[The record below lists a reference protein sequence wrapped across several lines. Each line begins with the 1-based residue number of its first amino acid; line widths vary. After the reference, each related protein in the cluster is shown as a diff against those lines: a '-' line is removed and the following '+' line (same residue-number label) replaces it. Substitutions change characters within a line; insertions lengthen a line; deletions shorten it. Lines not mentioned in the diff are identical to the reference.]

1 MKLDPETMA
10 RRCRQP
16 PKWLTYSAV
25 RDENEE
31 NETYWIKCYIIS
43 VQAPS
48 PVNVCYPSPCGP
60 NSQCREINE
69 QAVCSC
75 LPTYNGEPPYCKAEC
90 LSHSDCLAEKAC
102 LNQKCID
109 PCPGPCGQK
118 ADCRVFHHN
127 PICSC
132 RSGFTG
138 DPFTRCYSKPGK
150 KKIIPTEKY
159 YRY

>member
-1 MKLDPETMA
+1 MDKTL
-10 RRCRQP
+10 
-16 PKWLTYSAV
+16 
-25 RDENEE
+25 NF
-31 NETYWIKCYIIS
+31 S
-43 VQAPS
+43 VQEPI

-75 LPTYNGEPPYCKAEC
+75 LPSYNGEPPLCKAEC
-90 LSHSDCLAEKAC
+90 LSHSDCATDKAC
-102 LNQKCID
+102 LNQKCVN
-109 PCPGPCGQK
+109 PCPSPCGQM

-138 DPFTRCYSKPGK
+138 DPFTRCYSKPGERNYTILYMK
-150 KKIIPTEKY
+150 QETVVLSNVKILIGLVIFSDSTTV
-159 YRY
+159 R